1 MGNPLPAIG
10 AFLIAYG
17 AQIVS
22 VLSLAATTYMAFSAP
37 GPPEGPRLGD
47 VRVQTSTYG
56 KVIPIGFGR
65 MRMAGNIIWALELEE
80 VKTKEAVGGKGG
92 GKQTTY
98 SYYAHFAV
106 GLAEGPAVACSRIW
120 ADKKIIYDV
129 SGDSPVHRR
138 YKNMRITMQPGDE
151 NQLPDP
157 LIEADMGVGQTP
169 AYRGRVYVTLQD
181 MPVGD
186 FGNRIP
192 HMEFEIQFSTPVTTT
207 TTELPGMHD
216 YGIGNAMEDP
226 VSGYLYFTRR
236 YDAFA
241 TATQYGIGYLDLFT
255 DEVIKQTGAFPFS
268 NEDGFG
274 ANGMQ
279 TTAILPSADGRV
291 FVGGLDA
298 STGAPVLVQVNPFS
312 LNLWARWDLLQM
324 FNLANP
330 TLRVG
335 QASWVQT
342 LSTGTF
348 NYSILFFNGEGGGSP
363 DIDNDKWLIFN
374 RDGIHGGIGKG
385 AVYADLPVDV
395 NGDKIW
401 PSGFHLHEFDFTAG
415 KGPIWPYASAPD
427 DRGNLWVCG
436 WADNAIDNAKGIL
449 GNRSGKLWRVHCTPL
464 AGGGL
469 DVNVTEFDL
478 PTLDPSGRFH
488 RPALMVF
495 DEATRTLTLWG
506 SQDPDGDYGVVQF
519 DLDTRTI
526 INSVFYQTPA
536 GNKYQPNGWTGAGLL
551 EGRLTAWQNGTDMN
565 GRIYYQPVSATV
577 DDEWVVYNAW
587 DFSFTE
593 NQIGPYVTG
602 AISETY
608 WHKDTNKT
616 YVWNGPGTDN
626 PSNDDPVVFYRQV
639 IVDSTETLDVIVKSL
654 IADVRVDV
662 TAEVDTDAA
671 MAATIV
677 EGFIVGTQGS
687 VRSAIN
693 PLGFAFFFDAVESES
708 KIAFR
713 SRAAA
718 SIRTIPQEDLGSK
731 PGSEGQGETDV
742 LITNRQQETD
752 IPSRVDLVY
761 MDVTRNFLEGNQHAQ
776 RVENPSPTQFS
787 NSVFQNSL
795 PLAMH
800 PDQVKA
806 VAEAKLYD
814 AWAARLTHKFQ
825 FGPKHMDLEPT
836 DIITVGVD
844 GHPTVLMRMSET
856 QLGEAFVT
864 RAEGV
869 THDPEVLN
877 TVGAGALAAIEGG
890 FLVFQGPTT
899 AFLMD
904 LPLLQDGD
912 NAGDV
917 TTGIY
922 VGMGGMRDDWI
933 AGVITKAKIPD
944 TARGPF
950 DLFETSRGE
959 TPWGYLE
966 TALAAEPD
974 LFWTDLDMW
983 TVSETFTRL
992 DTVSEIRVGIIGG
1005 EDQLQSITHEEFWE
1019 LGLNTAVLLDPS
1031 DASKFEIFRFQ
1042 NVSITAGV
1050 ATLTNLLRGLRG
1062 TEIGGRDGWG
1072 LTASV
1077 VFLDPNITTRKQL
1090 DLNEIGDPYVYGV
1103 ETIREPQ
1110 DTTRQIWFTA
1120 AGNDLKPYAGGYHWM
1135 TPAVGSR
1142 SASDVHVNWRRRSRV
1157 DGEIDLNTVATE
1169 IPKDTDGEPRAFE
1182 VDLIHKTTGAVSKTY
1197 TGQTH
1202 SQNGYDITVAERAT
1216 AGYSN
1221 NEAITV
1227 RTYQVS
1233 DIPEVGRGFAREI
1246 TG

>member
-1 MGNPLPAIG
+1 MAGAPALVG
-10 AFLIAYG
+10 AFLVAYG

-22 VLSLAATTYMAFSAP
+22 VLSLAATVYMAFSAP
-37 GPPEGPRLGD
+37 GPPEGPRLGET
-47 VRVQTSTYG
+47 RVQTSTYG

-65 MRMAGNIIWALELEE
+65 MRLAGNIIWALELEE

-106 GLAEGPAVACSRIW
+106 GLAEGPAIACSRIW

-157 LIEADMGVGQTP
+157 LIEADMGVGETP

-181 MPVGD
+181 MPVGE

-207 TTELPGMHD
+207 TTELPGMFD
-216 YGIGNAMEDP
+216 NGVAYAMEDP
-226 VSGYLYFTRR
+226 VSGYLYFVRR
-236 YDAFA
+236 YDIWTDADSF
-241 TATQYGIGYLDLFT
+241 GLGYLDLFT
-255 DEVIKQTGAFPFS
+255 DEVVKQTGNKPFA

-274 ANGMQ
+274 ALGYNPFCV
-279 TTAILPSADGRV
+279 LPSSDGRIYSSGKNV
-291 FVGGLDA
+291 SDGKQ
-298 STGAPVLVQVNPFS
+298 VLVQLNPFS
-312 LNLWARWDLLQM
+312 LNLWARWPLDTMFDLKS
-324 FNLANP
+324 P
-330 TLRVG
+330 TIRPA

-348 NYSILFFNGEGGGSP
+348 NYSILFFNGEQGGSP

-374 RDGIHGGIGKG
+374 RDGINGGIGKD
-385 AVYADLPVDV
+385 AVYADLGVDA

-415 KGPIWPYASAPD
+415 KGPVWAHASAPD

-436 WADNAIDNAKGIL
+436 WADNATDNAMGIL
-449 GNRSGKLWRVHCTPL
+449 GNRSGKLWKVHPTPL
-464 AGGGL
+464 SGGGL
-469 DVNVTEFDL
+469 DVQVTEYDL

-488 RPALMVF
+488 RPELMIF
-495 DEATRTLTLWG
+495 DEVTRTLTLWG
-506 SQDPDGDYGVVQF
+506 RQDPDGDFGVVQF
-519 DLDTRTI
+519 DLGTQTI
-526 INSVFYQTPA
+526 INSVYYTQPT
-536 GNKYQPNGWTGAGLL
+536 GNKYQPSGYIDGALL
-551 EGRLTAWQNGTDMN
+551 GGRLTSWQNGTDMN
-565 GRIYYQPVSATV
+565 GRVYYLPTGATA
-577 DDEWVVYNAW
+577 DDEWVLFNAW

-593 NQIGPYVTG
+593 GQTGPYITG
-602 AISETY
+602 TVSETY

-616 YVWNGPGTDN
+616 YVWNGPDSDN
-626 PSNDDPVVFYRQV
+626 PDNVNPEVFSRQV

-654 IADVRVDV
+654 IADVRVD
-662 TAEVDTDAA
+662 TAAEVDTDAT

-795 PLAMH
+795 PIAMH

-806 VAEAKLYD
+806 IAEAKLYD
-814 AWAARLTHKFQ
+814 SWAARLTHKFQ

-844 GHPTVLMRMSET
+844 GHPTVLMRLAET

-890 FLVFQGPTT
+890 FLVFQGPTQ

-904 LPLLQDGD
+904 IPLLQDGD
-912 NAGDV
+912 TAGSV

-933 AGVITKAKIPD
+933 AGVISKARIPD

-950 DLFETSRGE
+950 ELFETSRGE

-974 LFWTDLDMW
+974 LFWEDADLW

-992 DTVSEIRVGIIGG
+992 DPVSEIRVGIIGG

-1019 LGLNTAVLLDPS
+1019 LGLNTAVLFDPS
-1031 DASKFEIFRFQ
+1031 DSGKFEIFRFQ
-1042 NVSITAGV
+1042 NVSITDGV

-1077 VFLDPNITTRKQL
+1077 VFLDPDITTRKQL
-1090 DLNEIGDPYVYGV
+1090 NLNEIGDPYVYGV
-1103 ETIREPQ
+1103 ETVREPQ

-1142 SASDVHVNWRRRSRV
+1142 SALDVHVAWRRRVRV
-1157 DGEIDLNTVATE
+1157 DGEIELTTTATE
-1169 IPKDTDGEPRAFE
+1169 IPKDVDGYPRAFE
-1182 VDLIHKTTGAVSKTY
+1182 LDLIHKTTGAVSKTY
-1197 TGQTH
+1197 TGLTG

-1221 NEAITV
+1221 NEAITI

-1233 DIPEVGRGFAREI
+1233 DVVGRGFAREL